1 MRILDT
7 HLHLWDPARLTYP
20 WLEGVPA
27 LNRQLAAPQAIAAMD
42 HAGLRPG
49 AGVESIFM
57 QADCLPEQSIDEVA
71 WVTSERER
79 VGLRGI
85 VAFAPVELPQLGEH
99 LDALAAYEL
108 VVGVRR
114 LLQGEPAGFA
124 MSEAFV
130 AGVKQVAERG
140 LVFDA
145 CVTREQLPEVAALA
159 DAVPE
164 LSIVLDH
171 LGKPAVGSAAAPQTP
186 AQTWERH
193 LRGLAQ
199 RPNVTCKVSG
209 LPGESNGAWSETQL
223 TPFLDTA
230 LDAFGAERLMFASD
244 WGASFGDDIEAG
256 YGRWLEFVSRWA
268 GAHSDQVLGLTGA
281 RVYLGED

>member
-27 LNRQLAAPQAIAAMD
+27 LNRELAAPQITAAVQ
-42 HAGLRPG
+42 HAGLRMG
-49 AGVESIFM
+49 EEVESIFM
-57 QADCLPEQSIDEVA
+57 QADCLPEQSLDEVA
-71 WVTSERER
+71 WVTSERGK
-79 VGLRGI
+79 VGLRGT

-99 LDALAAYEL
+99 LDALASFEL

-124 MSEAFV
+124 MSDAFV
-130 AGVKQVAERG
+130 AGARQLAERG

-145 CVTREQLPEVAALA
+145 CVTHEQLPEVAALA

-171 LGKPAVGSAAAPQTP
+171 LGKPAVGSAEAPRVP
-186 AQTWERH
+186 DHTWERD
-193 LRGLAQ
+193 LRALAQ
-199 RPNVTCKVSG
+199 RPNVTCKLSG
-209 LPGESNGAWSETQL
+209 LPGESTGGWNEVQL
-223 TPFLDTA
+223 APFLDTA

-244 WGASFGDDIEAG
+244 WGASFGDDIKAG
-256 YGRWLEFVSRWA
+256 YGRWLDFVTRWA
-268 GAHSDQVLGLTGA
+268 GEHAQQIIAGTGA
-281 RVYLGED
+281 RVYLGES